1 MQTADICDFF
11 VSSNI
16 KKQANSQL
24 PLNVRKLKVIWL
36 QGALPSWPHNQ
47 GFCLFAYCSITTVSL
62 VY

>member
-36 QGALPSWPHNQ
+36 QGALPS
-47 GFCLFAYCSITTVSL
+47 
-62 VY
+62 